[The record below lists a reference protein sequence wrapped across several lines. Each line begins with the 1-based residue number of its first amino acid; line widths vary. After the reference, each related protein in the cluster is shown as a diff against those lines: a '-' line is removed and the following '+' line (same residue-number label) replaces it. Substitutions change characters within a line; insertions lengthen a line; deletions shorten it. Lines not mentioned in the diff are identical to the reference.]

1 MIFGLFLGSHFSIN
15 HSLFINNN
23 LNIVP
28 QNPTSP
34 LKNTFKAKWKY
45 SIRREK
51 DGTQIPSPFFKKI
64 CGLISKLKQTP

>member
-1 MIFGLFLGSHFSIN
+1 MIFGLFLGSRFSIN

-34 LKNTFKAKWKY
+34 LKNTFKAK
-45 SIRREK
+45 
-51 DGTQIPSPFFKKI
+51 
-64 CGLISKLKQTP
+64 